1 MSGQCFE
8 YYPTQSRLSRRDL
21 IEVDNIP
28 DIPTSHERPNLTE
41 GRLWGWSSRQKVAQV
56 PKCRLIFSRRVYVS
70 CMPRLGQVSC
80 RTDSVIGFFWV
91 SRLKSSQVQR
101 MSAEILASWG
111 NHIAQKVLIVFRF
124 VTIFTTE
131 VQPSKSSQS
140 SIGPWY
146 TNPSPMVMMVCQCF
160 HPSFMS
166 AHTRSE
172 YKVAH
177 SNVGGLLQ
185 KHGRKP
191 SAVACR
197 FSLRSSTGFD
207 LHIVWK
213 CNRCIRCIQA
223 T

>member
-1 MSGQCFE
+1 MNVRTWQKGASGAGAQGKK
-8 YYPTQSRLSRRDL
+8 SRRCQSADWSFPG
-21 IEVDNIP
+21 ECM
-28 DIPTSHERPNLTE
+28 SHVCPGWARCRAELTQW
-41 GRLWGWSSRQKVAQV
+41 LV
-56 PKCRLIFSRRVYVS
+56 
-70 CMPRLGQVSC
+70 
-80 RTDSVIGFFWV
+80 FFWV

-124 VTIFTTE
+124 VTTFTTE

-146 TNPSPMVMMVCQCF
+146 TNPSPMVRTVCQCV

-172 YKVAH
+172 YEVAH
-177 SNVGGLLQ
+177 SNVGGLLR
-185 KHGRKP
+185 KHGRQP

-213 CNRCIRCIQA
+213 CNHCIRCM
-223 T
+223 

>member
-1 MSGQCFE
+1 MFGQCFE
-8 YYPTQSRLSRRDL
+8 YYPTQSRLSRREL
-21 IEVDNIP
+21 IEVDN
-28 DIPTSHERPNLTE
+28 IPTSHERPNLTE

-56 PKCRLIFSRRVYVS
+56 PKCRLIFSRRCMSHVCPGVVQNWLSDWIFCVS
-70 CMPRLGQVSC
+70 L
-80 RTDSVIGFFWV
+80 
-91 SRLKSSQVQR
+91 RLKSSQVQR
-101 MSAEILASWG
+101 MSAEILAIWG
-111 NHIAQKVLIVFRF
+111 NHIAQNVLIVFRF

-213 CNRCIRCIQA
+213 CNRCIRCM
-223 T
+223 